1 MRRLIATVAAL
12 AALATPAKATLIDG
26 TLVMW
31 PVVVISGAGASQTIK
46 FDGTYHSPYFARG
59 ALSPFQGTSF
69 TMQNEGQTIPW
80 TQFEIDSN
88 LSCGLTCVATGTD
101 GSLTWTFSVTSFLP
115 DVHTDTTLNMGG
127 QGILTLT
134 GFEPTLTNWWLLWDV
149 STMLTYAAPPPNWAQ
164 FALEVPPPAHAPGPI
179 AGAGI
184 PGLILAGGGLLGWWR
199 RRQKIAPTS
208 THE

>member
-1 MRRLIATVAAL
+1 V
-12 AALATPAKATLIDG
+12 TPF
-26 TLVMW
+26 V
-31 PVVVISGAGASQTIK
+31 
-46 FDGTYHSPYFARG
+46 
-59 ALSPFQGTSF
+59 
-69 TMQNEGQTIPW
+69 
-80 TQFEIDSN
+80 
-88 LSCGLTCVATGTD
+88 
-101 GSLTWTFSVTSFLP
+101 P

-164 FALEVPPPAHAPGPI
+164 FALEALDVPPPALLQALDIPPPAHAPGPI